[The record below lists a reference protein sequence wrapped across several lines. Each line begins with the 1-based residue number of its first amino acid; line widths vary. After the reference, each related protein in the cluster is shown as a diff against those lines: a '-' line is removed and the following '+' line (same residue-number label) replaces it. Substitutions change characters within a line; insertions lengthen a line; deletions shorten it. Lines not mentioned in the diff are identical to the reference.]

1 METKIETEIELR
13 SKSKEELIMFIHGQR
28 ASIGHLKATI
38 INKDALIRHLVSRI
52 KRIGTQID
60 YLSKYPFS
68 DDKSYGTRPSGR
80 DRRH

>member
-1 METKIETEIELR
+1 MDTEIELR
-13 SKSKEELIMFIHGQR
+13 TKTKEELILFIRGQR
-28 ASIGHLKATI
+28 ASIGHLKTALI
-38 INKDALIRHLVSRI
+38 GKDALIKHLILRI

-68 DDKSYGTRPSGR
+68 DDRGYRTRPSGR